1 VKRKL
6 AHDYLGG
13 GCLCHVLQFVVFSYS
28 ETGRCR
34 QVLVAP
40 SKKGLF
46 DVRRVLGGLWFL

>member
-28 ETGRCR
+28 ATGRCR